1 MVVLL
6 NLPFK
11 SWSVLL
17 SHICH
22 LREVFAYVHHDAG
35 ASQRATGASS
45 SRDRASCTA
54 MASWCSACLCQ
65 STRLKSGRVVL
76 SVPSQ
81 SSGKADHKTPTALF
95 DRGQWRL
102 AAVVVVDVVAGVVQ

>member
-1 MVVLL
+1 MV
-6 NLPFK
+6 
-11 SWSVLL
+11 VLL

-22 LREVFAYVHHDAG
+22 LCEVFAYVHHDAG
-35 ASQRATGASS
+35 ASQLATGASS
-45 SRDRASCTA
+45 SRDGASCTA

-81 SSGKADHKTPTALF
+81 SSGKGDHKTPTALF